1 MTTSTDPERQR
12 IVELVMRAEAIVERM
27 ESQTADGRWA
37 ITAFSRYKLCDL
49 LEVLPYGTYTGKLD
63 GDPVALL
70 DEAVRITDK
79 LEVPVEDLSWRLALG
94 DALRTAA
101 ADIRMARDARDV

>member
-1 MTTSTDPERQR
+1 MSTDHDPGRQQIR
-12 IVELVMRAEAIVERM
+12 ELVKRAEAMVEAM
-27 ESQTADGRWA
+27 EVRTEDGRWA
-37 ITAFSRYKLCDL
+37 MTAFSRFRLCEL
-49 LEVLPYGTYTGKLD
+49 LEVLPYGAYDGSLD

-70 DEAVRITDK
+70 EEAAQVADELDVAIE
-79 LEVPVEDLSWRLALG
+79 EVSWRLALA